1 MKNVIYFSFV
11 CLGLVSS
18 GSAVAGEEAVVAAT
32 PESVVVAEVEQEGSC
47 DSCNSSS
54 CLVRKRVG
62 LFNVVRVYDS
72 CDGCCSTRTRVV
84 TPRCAESCG
93 ACEPCVDSCES
104 SCVDSCVYHARNKV
118 FGRRVF
124 RRRSV
129 CSTSCCN

>member
-11 CLGLVSS
+11 CLGLACSCRT
-18 GSAVAGEEAVVAAT
+18 GLAVAGEEAVVVT
-32 PESVVVAEVEQEGSC
+32 PESVVVAQAEQEGSC
-47 DSCNSSS
+47 DSCDSSS

-93 ACEPCVDSCES
+93 ACESCEPCEPCVDSCVKTYS
-104 SCVDSCVYHARNKV
+104 KRRV
-118 FGRRVF
+118 FGGRVF
-124 RRRSV
+124 RRRV
-129 CSTSCCN
+129 CCN